1 MSYGIWPA
9 LIIVAF
15 LALPIIAIWTEKSDR
30 RLKRGQFAKRFFGLW
45 FAVIV
50 LEIVLMTTLDGQ
62 DKLVGALV
70 TMGMSICAV
79 FPLFRWLVQR
89 ARDSGM
95 SKAVV
100 YLAIIPLVNLIILV
114 CLLFKKTALV
124 TEEIPDKLSTPASQ
138 ETSLQSV
145 R

>member
-1 MSYGIWPA
+1 MSFGIWPA

-15 LALPIIAIWTEKSDR
+15 LALPIIAIWTEKSER

-50 LEIVLMTTLDGQ
+50 IEIVLMTTLDGQ

-70 TMGMSICAV
+70 TMGISIFAV

-114 CLLFKKTALV
+114 YLLFKKTGRDADEG
-124 TEEIPDKLSTPASQ
+124 TDIPSSAESQ
-138 ETSLQSV
+138 ETRL
-145 R
+145 

>member
-1 MSYGIWPA
+1 MSFGIWPA

-15 LALPIIAIWTEKSDR
+15 LALPIIAIWTERSDR

-62 DKLVGALV
+62 DKLVGALL
-70 TMGMSICAV
+70 TMGISICAV

-89 ARDSGM
+89 ARDTGM

-100 YLAIIPLVNLIILV
+100 YLAIIPLVNLIILIY
-114 CLLFKKTALV
+114 LLLKKTARDADQG
-124 TEEIPDKLSTPASQ
+124 TDIPSSAESQ
-138 ETSLQSV
+138 ETRL
-145 R
+145 

>member
-1 MSYGIWPA
+1 MSFEIWPA

-30 RLKRGQFAKRFFGLW
+30 RLKRGQFAKRFLGLW

-50 LEIVLMTTLDGQ
+50 IEIVLITTLDGQ
-62 DKLVGALV
+62 DKLVGAPL
-70 TMGMSICAV
+70 TMGISICAV

-95 SKAVV
+95 RKAIV
-100 YLAIIPLVNLIILV
+100 YLAIIPLVNLIILIY
-114 CLLFKKTALV
+114 LLFKKTARDANRNLV
-124 TEEIPDKLSTPASQ
+124 KFMCVLC
-138 ETSLQSV
+138 
-145 R
+145 

>member
-1 MSYGIWPA
+1 MSFGMWPA

-50 LEIVLMTTLDGQ
+50 LEIVLMTTLDDQ
-62 DKLVGALV
+62 DKLVGALF
-70 TMGMSICAV
+70 TMGISICAV

-89 ARDSGM
+89 ARDTGM

-100 YLAIIPLVNLIILV
+100 CLAIIPIVNLIILV
-114 CLLFKKTALV
+114 YLLLKKTARDADEG
-124 TEEIPDKLSTPASQ
+124 TDIPSSAEPQ
-138 ETSLQSV
+138 ETRL
-145 R
+145 

>member
-1 MSYGIWPA
+1 MSFGIWTA
-9 LIIVAF
+9 IIVVAF

-30 RLKRGQFAKRFFGLW
+30 KLGRGQFAKRFFGLW
-45 FAVIV
+45 LAVIV
-50 LEIVLMTTLDGQ
+50 LEIVLITTQDGQ

-70 TMGMSICAV
+70 TMGISICAV

-95 SKAVV
+95 IKAVV

-114 CLLFKKTALV
+114 YLLFKKTARDANEG
-124 TEEIPDKLSTPASQ
+124 TNIPSSAESQ
-138 ETSLQSV
+138 ETRL
-145 R
+145 

>member
-1 MSYGIWPA
+1 MSFGMWPA

-15 LALPIIAIWTEKSDR
+15 LALPIIAVWTEKSDR

-50 LEIVLMTTLDGQ
+50 IEIVLMTTLDGQ
-62 DKLVGALV
+62 DKLVGALL
-70 TMGMSICAV
+70 TMGISICAV

-89 ARDSGM
+89 ARDTGM

-100 YLAIIPLVNLIILV
+100 YLAIIPLINLIILV
-114 CLLFKKTALV
+114 YLLLKKTARD
-124 TEEIPDKLSTPASQ
+124 TDESTDIPSSVVSQ
-138 ETSLQSV
+138 ETRL
-145 R
+145 